1 VTTSL
6 PAPRGGIAL
15 ALTSMA
21 IGAFGIGMTEFVSM
35 GLLPGIAGD
44 LLHGLYATRQEDAIA
59 QAGVL
64 ISLYALGVV
73 IGAPTIAAFVA
84 RFPRNRVMIGLLLA
98 LLVANGLAVVAPTF
112 ETMAIARFLA
122 GLPHGAYFGMAT
134 VVASELLGPT
144 RRGFGIAM
152 IMSGLTIANVVGV
165 PGGTFLGQFFGW
177 RIAYAVVVV
186 VFALAL
192 VMCAI
197 FIPAHE
203 GDKGGSFLGEL
214 RIFRIPQ
221 VWMTIALGAI
231 GFGAFFSIYS
241 YISTLMTEAAG
252 GPEWAVPL
260 ALVSIGL
267 GMVIGNIIGG
277 RLADTSVKRTLLI
290 GLGCVAIMSGVV
302 AVSAAHPVTLLVG
315 LFAFGATSQITVP
328 SIQLRLLDV
337 AGEYQSIGA
346 ALNHSAL
353 NVGNSIG
360 AALGGVVIA
369 AGFGYAAPAWLGIIL
384 SALGILI
391 AMASF
396 AMDKQTVSLAA

>member
-112 ETMAIARFLA
+112 ETMAIARF
-122 GLPHGAYFGMAT
+122 
-134 VVASELLGPT
+134 LGPT

>member
-1 VTTSL
+1 MTST
-6 PAPRGGIAL
+6 PAPRGGTAL
-15 ALTSMA
+15 ALLSMA
-21 IGAFGIGMTEFVSM
+21 VGAFGIGMTEFVSM

-44 LLHGLYATRQEDAIA
+44 LLRGLYETRQEDAIA
-59 QAGVL
+59 QAGIL

-98 LLVANGLAVVAPTF
+98 LLLANGLSVVAPTF
-112 ETMAIARFLA
+112 ETMAAARFLA

-144 RRGFGIAM
+144 RRGHGIAM
-152 IMSGLTIANVVGV
+152 VMSGLTIANVVGV

-177 RIAYAVVVV
+177 RVAYAVVVV

-221 VWMTIALGAI
+221 VWMTVALGSI
-231 GFGAFFSIYS
+231 GFGAFFAIYS

-252 GPEWAVPL
+252 GPEWAVPI
-260 ALVSIGL
+260 ALVAIGL
-267 GMVIGNIIGG
+267 GMVVGNIIGG
-277 RLADTSVKRTLLI
+277 RLADRSVRRTLLV
-290 GLGCVAIMSGVV
+290 GLSCVAVMSGVV
-302 AVSAAHPVTLLVG
+302 AVAAAHPATLVVA
-315 LFAFGATSQITVP
+315 LFVFGTMSQVTVP

-337 AGEYQSIGA
+337 AGDYQSIGA

-353 NVGNSIG
+353 NIGNSLG

-369 AGFGYAAPAWLGIIL
+369 AGLGYAAPAWLGVLL
-384 SALGILI
+384 SALGVLI
-391 AMASF
+391 AVASF
-396 AMDKQTVSLAA
+396 AMDRRGVTLAA

>member
-1 VTTSL
+1 MVGASSADVFYACRVTTSL

-165 PGGTFLGQFFGW
+165 PGGTFLG
-177 RIAYAVVVV
+177 
-186 VFALAL
+186 
-192 VMCAI
+192 MCAI

>member
-1 VTTSL
+1 MTST
-6 PAPRGGIAL
+6 PAPRGGTAL
-15 ALTSMA
+15 ALLSMA
-21 IGAFGIGMTEFVSM
+21 VGAFGIGMTEFVSM

-44 LLHGLYATRQEDAIA
+44 LLHGLYETRQEDAIA
-59 QAGVL
+59 QAGIL

-98 LLVANGLAVVAPTF
+98 LLLANGLSVVAPSF
-112 ETMAIARFLA
+112 ETMAAARFLA

-144 RRGFGIAM
+144 RRGHGIAM
-152 IMSGLTIANVVGV
+152 VMSGLTIANVVGV

-177 RIAYAVVVV
+177 RVAYAVVVV

-221 VWMTIALGAI
+221 VWMTVALGSI
-231 GFGAFFSIYS
+231 GFGAFFAIYS

-252 GPEWAVPL
+252 GPEWAVPI
-260 ALVSIGL
+260 ALVAIGL
-267 GMVIGNIIGG
+267 GMVVGNIIGG
-277 RLADTSVKRTLLI
+277 RLADRSVRRTLLV
-290 GLGCVAIMSGVV
+290 GLSCVAVMSGVV
-302 AVSAAHPVTLLVG
+302 AVAAAHPATLVVA
-315 LFAFGATSQITVP
+315 LFVFGTMSQVTVP

-337 AGEYQSIGA
+337 AGDYQSIGA

-353 NVGNSIG
+353 NIGNSLG

-369 AGFGYAAPAWLGIIL
+369 AGLGYAAPAWLGVLL
-384 SALGILI
+384 SALGVLI
-391 AMASF
+391 AVASF
-396 AMDKQTVSLAA
+396 AMDRRGVTLAA

>member
-1 VTTSL
+1 MTST
-6 PAPRGGIAL
+6 PAPRGGTAL
-15 ALTSMA
+15 ALLSMA
-21 IGAFGIGMTEFVSM
+21 VGAFGIGMTEFVSM

-44 LLHGLYATRQEDAIA
+44 LLRGLYETRQEDAIA
-59 QAGVL
+59 QAGIL

-98 LLVANGLAVVAPTF
+98 LLLANGLSVVAPSF
-112 ETMAIARFLA
+112 ETMAAARFLA

-144 RRGFGIAM
+144 RRGHGIAM
-152 IMSGLTIANVVGV
+152 VMSGLTIANVVGV

-177 RIAYAVVVV
+177 RVAYAVVVV

-221 VWMTIALGAI
+221 VWMTVALGSI
-231 GFGAFFSIYS
+231 GFGAFFAIYS

-252 GPEWAVPL
+252 GPEWAVPI
-260 ALVSIGL
+260 ALVAIGL
-267 GMVIGNIIGG
+267 GMVVGNIIGG
-277 RLADTSVKRTLLI
+277 RLADRSVRRTLLV
-290 GLGCVAIMSGVV
+290 GLSCVAVMSGVV
-302 AVSAAHPVTLLVG
+302 AVAAAHPATLVVA
-315 LFAFGATSQITVP
+315 LFVFGTMSQVTVP

-337 AGEYQSIGA
+337 AGDYQSIGA

-353 NVGNSIG
+353 NIGNSLG

-369 AGFGYAAPAWLGIIL
+369 AGLGYAAPAWLGVLL
-384 SALGILI
+384 SALGVLI
-391 AMASF
+391 ALASF
-396 AMDKQTVSLAA
+396 AMDRRGVTLAA

>member
-1 VTTSL
+1 MTST
-6 PAPRGGIAL
+6 PAPRGGTAL
-15 ALTSMA
+15 ALLSMA
-21 IGAFGIGMTEFVSM
+21 VGAFGIGMTEFVSM

-44 LLHGLYATRQEDAIA
+44 LLHGLYETRQEDAIA
-59 QAGVL
+59 QAGIL

-98 LLVANGLAVVAPTF
+98 LLLANGLSVVAPSF
-112 ETMAIARFLA
+112 ETMAAARFLA

-144 RRGFGIAM
+144 RRGHGIAM
-152 IMSGLTIANVVGV
+152 VMSGLTIANVVGV

-177 RIAYAVVVV
+177 RVAYAVVVV

-221 VWMTIALGAI
+221 VWMTVALGSI
-231 GFGAFFSIYS
+231 GFGAFFAIYS

-252 GPEWAVPL
+252 GPEWAVPI
-260 ALVSIGL
+260 ALVAIGL
-267 GMVIGNIIGG
+267 GMVVGNIIGG
-277 RLADTSVKRTLLI
+277 RLADRSVRRTLLV
-290 GLGCVAIMSGVV
+290 GLSCVAVMSGVV
-302 AVSAAHPVTLLVG
+302 AVAAAHPATLVVA
-315 LFAFGATSQITVP
+315 LFVFGTMSQVTVP

-337 AGEYQSIGA
+337 AGDYQSIGA

-353 NVGNSIG
+353 NIGNSLG

-369 AGFGYAAPAWLGIIL
+369 AGLGYAAPAWLGVLL
-384 SALGILI
+384 SALGVLI
-391 AMASF
+391 ALASF
-396 AMDKQTVSLAA
+396 AMDRRGVTLAA

>member
-1 VTTSL
+1 MTST
-6 PAPRGGIAL
+6 PAPRGGTAL
-15 ALTSMA
+15 ALLSMA
-21 IGAFGIGMTEFVSM
+21 VGAFGIGMTEFVSM

-44 LLHGLYATRQEDAIA
+44 LLHGLYETRQEDAIA
-59 QAGVL
+59 QAGIL

-98 LLVANGLAVVAPTF
+98 LLLANGLSVVAPSF
-112 ETMAIARFLA
+112 ETMAAARFLA

-144 RRGFGIAM
+144 RRGHGIAM
-152 IMSGLTIANVVGV
+152 VMSGLTIANVVGV

-177 RIAYAVVVV
+177 RVAYAVVVV

-221 VWMTIALGAI
+221 VWMTVALGSI
-231 GFGAFFSIYS
+231 GFGAFFAIYS

-252 GPEWAVPL
+252 GPEWAVPI
-260 ALVSIGL
+260 ALVAIGL
-267 GMVIGNIIGG
+267 GMVVGNIIGG
-277 RLADTSVKRTLLI
+277 RLADRSVRRTLLV
-290 GLGCVAIMSGVV
+290 GLSCVAVTSGVV
-302 AVSAAHPVTLLVG
+302 AVAAAHPATLVVA
-315 LFAFGATSQITVP
+315 LFVFGTMSQVTVP

-337 AGEYQSIGA
+337 AGDYQSIGA

-353 NVGNSIG
+353 NIGNSLG

-369 AGFGYAAPAWLGIIL
+369 AGLGYAAPAWLGVLL
-384 SALGILI
+384 SALGVLI
-391 AMASF
+391 ALASF
-396 AMDKQTVSLAA
+396 AMDRRGVTLAA